1 LLGRDELLL
10 QLSAIVFDE
19 VHVEQERVRFV
30 FGVLLDAMF
39 DVYNTT
45 CLFNVL
51 PHGV

>member
-1 LLGRDELLL
+1 LFGRDELLL
-10 QLSAIVFDE
+10 QLPAILFDAVF
-19 VHVEQERVRFV
+19 VKQERVRLV